1 MPVTLQ
7 VTNGP
12 SAGRKIFVSRGQISK
27 VGRTEWADNC
37 FPNDAKMA
45 DVHFEIRTTG
55 NACFIHDSSA
65 GAGTQVNGVIVTES
79 PLHTGDTITAGDTTF
94 YVHVDGEAAPVKPS
108 AVKDAPASSS
118 APAIP
123 ENQTKQRQFAADY
136 IGPLKIGDE
145 AKALLQNGMLPAAY
159 LEAIIGEE
167 LYPDAIRFLAFWLPR
182 TEAVS
187 WGAECVESIYGD
199 KLTAEEKA
207 ALSAAREWSKE
218 PIAANC
224 RIAKKAGENTNFS
237 GPASWIA
244 MSAFW
249 SGDSLAP
256 PDMAPVPPAEG
267 LTAEAITGALMVSA
281 TSGKPAEA
289 IGRYQAFL
297 DSGRKRLASVKSD

>member
-7 VTNGP
+7 VTSGP

-27 VGRTEWADNC
+27 VGRTEWADSC

-45 DVHFEIRTTG
+45 DIHFEIRTTG

-65 GAGTQVNGVIVTES
+65 GIGTQVNGVVVTES
-79 PLHTGDTITAGDTTF
+79 PLHTGDTITAGATTF
-94 YVHVDGEAAPVKPS
+94 SVHVDGEAAPVKPPTT
-108 AVKDAPASSS
+108 KEAPAS
-118 APAIP
+118 APVVP
-123 ENQTKQRQFAADY
+123 ENQQKQRQFAVDY
-136 IGPLKIGDE
+136 IPPLKIGDE
-145 AKALLQNGMLPAAY
+145 AKALLQDGMMPAEY
-159 LEAIIGEE
+159 LEAVIGKE
-167 LYPDAIRFLAFWLPR
+167 LYPDAIRFLAFLLPR
-182 TEAVS
+182 TEAVA

-199 KLTAEEKA
+199 SLTAEQKA
-207 ALSAAREWSKE
+207 ALSSAIAWSKD
-218 PIAANC
+218 PIATNC
-224 RIAKKAGENTNFS
+224 RIAKKAGEATNFS

-244 MSAFW
+244 MAAFW

-256 PDMAPVPPAEG
+256 PNLSPVPPAEG

-297 DSGRKRLASVKSD
+297 EAGRKRLSTVKHD